1 MSAFPGLALQTNE
14 NMKTNTIPRGQA
26 RALNDLMLGAN
37 YYDKFCHHGTLLND
51 YENIVGSSH
60 YVRYK
65 SLY

>member
-1 MSAFPGLALQTNE
+1 
-14 NMKTNTIPRGQA
+14 MKTNTIPRGQA